1 MLRELLLE
9 PMCPTEQE
17 VSGEHL
23 DGETEKTLKPMAAQL
38 RGELRHFIRA
48 NSFSKSQGER
58 KSSRGAQ
65 LVKAGESSQ
74 VELKEASVQ
83 TMALE
88 GDTLRFPHEDKREA
102 CGEKPTDAMV
112 GTEHQLESLHSVL
125 GRQAA
130 ALPFPTGADRVS
142 ISVYY
147 RFTYFVQTKLRQSPL
162 FP

>member
-1 MLRELLLE
+1 
-9 PMCPTEQE
+9 MCLTEQE
-17 VSGEHL
+17 FSREHL

-38 RGELRHFIRA
+38 RGELRHFIQA
-48 NSFSKSQGER
+48 NSFSKSQDER
-58 KSSRGAQ
+58 KSSWGAQ
-65 LVKAGESSQ
+65 LVKADEPSQ

-88 GDTLRFPHEDKREA
+88 CDTLKFSHEDKREA
-102 CGEKPTDAMV
+102 CREKLTDAVV
-112 GTEHQLESLHSVL
+112 GTEHQPESLHSML

-142 ISVYY
+142 ISSYY
-147 RFTYFVQTKLRQSPL
+147 RCTYFIQTKLRQSPL